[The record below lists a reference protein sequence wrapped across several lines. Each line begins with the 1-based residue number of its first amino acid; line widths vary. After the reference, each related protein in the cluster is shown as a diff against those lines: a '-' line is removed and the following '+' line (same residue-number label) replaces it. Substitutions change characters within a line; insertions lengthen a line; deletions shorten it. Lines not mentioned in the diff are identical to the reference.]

1 MNRTDL
7 AAALQQKPI
16 VLLDFYAGW
25 CAPCKILAPTLDLLV
40 QELNFELIKI
50 DIDESRELPVDYAVT
65 SIPHL
70 VFIKDGIKVWE
81 QKGFL
86 PLPRLKAK
94 LMELGVGLR

>member
-7 AAALQQKPI
+7 ASALQQKPV

-40 QELNFELIKI
+40 KELNFELLKI
-50 DIDESRELPVDYAVT
+50 DIDESRDLPVDYAVT

-70 VFIKDGIKVWE
+70 VLIKDGVKVWE

-86 PLPRLKAK
+86 PFPRLKAK
-94 LMELGVGLR
+94 LLDLGVNPR